1 MAYTGFPATY
11 PQTYPQSY
19 PQYQQQNNGFI
30 RVQSENEARMYPVA
44 PGNSIIFIDANA
56 PYCYTKTADISQLD
70 RPKFEKYR
78 LVKEP
83 CDEKTKKNETE
94 CYATIESINKL
105 QEEIENIKKALFHKD
120 DES

>member
-44 PGNSIIFIDANA
+44 PGNSIIFIDALPVQEQNIA
-56 PYCYTKTADISQLD
+56 LLTDANEDA
-70 RPKFEKYR
+70 E
-78 LVKEP
+78 
-83 CDEKTKKNETE
+83 DEETKKNETE